1 MSLKLSK
8 ELLKELF
15 DEYNEKYFYGKLGK
29 CTFSLFS
36 KNNLCL
42 GKFSDREDKNGKP
55 KDKIWIGTCVK
66 WNEELLRNVLIHEMV
81 HMYNI
86 RVEKCRFNGLTG
98 HGFYFKRQCRR
109 IKKQYNIDIL
119 EKIPLE
125 YNIKIDKP
133 KLWEK
138 ILRFFFRWI

>member
-1 MSLKLSK
+1 MGLKLSK

-29 CTFSLFS
+29 CTFSFFS
-36 KNNLCL
+36 KNNICL

-55 KDKIWIGTCVK
+55 KDKIWVGTCVN
-66 WNEELLRNVLIHEMV
+66 WTEETLKLLLIHEMI

-86 RVEKCRFNGLTG
+86 RVEKCKFNGLTG

-109 IKKQYNIDIL
+109 LKRDFGIDLKKLKNIG
-119 EKIPLE
+119 
-125 YNIKIDKP
+125 NINHKP
-133 KLWEK
+133 MFWEK
-138 ILRFFFRWI
+138 ILFWFIS